1 MIDGALY
8 TLPTLEGKLSGIGPT
23 LFIGDTS
30 LTETEKELLK
40 SLVYGPGD
48 TLSIFNETVDITN
61 SNESTSIEYGKPYSA
76 ILTCDPLKAISSAIY
91 MGGKNISERKT
102 VETYCKHVISIP
114 EVTGIIRITGSTM
127 TIIRNIQATYTQSKE
142 IHTNTSLDEL
152 RDDLVVRGGLGG
164 SSMPYVLTDY
174 TLSGDLT
181 VGTSTITV
189 DFHGKTTTF
198 DVVVT

>member
-61 SNESTSIEYGKPYSA
+61 SNESASIEYGKPYDA

-91 MGGKNISERKT
+91 MGGKNISECKT
-102 VETYCKHVISIP
+102 VETYCKHVINIP
-114 EVTGIIRITGSTM
+114 EVNGAIRIVGSTTTVIIRI
-127 TIIRNIQATYTQSKE
+127 RATYTQSKE
-142 IHTNTSLDEL
+142 IHTDTSLDEL
-152 RDDLVVRGGLGG
+152 RDDLVVKGGIGG
-164 SSMPYVLTDY
+164 SLRYILTDY
-174 TLSGDLT
+174 TLNGDLE

-189 DFHGKTTTF
+189 DFYGKTTTF
-198 DVVVT
+198 DVTVT